1 MLRNALFLALRYLRS
16 APGRTAVLI
25 AGAAVAFFLPLFTW
39 RAAALLEKTLL
50 LRAERSPIL
59 IGAKGNE
66 FDLTLSSLYFRGQV
80 REPIGA
86 RELDKARKAGYGMCV
101 PLYVAHTAAR
111 APVVG
116 TGLEYFEARGLA
128 PVEGRLPAVLGEV
141 VAGAEIAK
149 AMRLSV
155 GDTVRSDLRNLYN
168 IAGGY
173 PLMLRVVGILALSG
187 GPDDEAFF
195 ADVKTAW
202 ALDGLFHGHAEVT
215 RAQAVSAPAEAPA
228 APARAPA
235 SGAAPAPTASA
246 SAGEH
251 IEATTALFIFQE
263 IDDSNRDSFHMHG
276 DPGAAPLT
284 SILVLPRD
292 QKSHDLLLGDYAL
305 EEKVQAVQPIDVVR
319 TVLGIVLRAREGL
332 NLFFAIVALS
342 TAAFFVLVISLSLRL
357 RARELALMRRIG
369 SSRGAVATIVGA
381 EVGLVLIA
389 AAALAGVLTWGVLAV
404 LASQLGV

>member
-25 AGAAVAFFLPLFTW
+25 AGTTVALFLPLFTW
-39 RAAALLEKTLL
+39 RAAALLERTLL

-86 RELDKARKAGYGMCV
+86 RELDRVRRAGYGLCV
-101 PLYVAHTAAR
+101 PLYVAHSAGR
-111 APVVG
+111 APIVG
-116 TGLEYFEARGLA
+116 TGLEYFEARGLE
-128 PVEGRLPAVLGEV
+128 PSSGRLPALLGEV
-141 VAGAEIAK
+141 VAGAEVADR
-149 AMRLSV
+149 MRLSV
-155 GDTVRSDLRNLYN
+155 GDAVRSDLQNLYN
-168 IAGGY
+168 ISGGY
-173 PLMLRVVGILALSG
+173 PLLLDVVGILAPSG

-202 ALDGLFHGHAEVT
+202 ALDGLFHGHSEVT
-215 RAQAVSAPAEAPA
+215 REQAIDPQA
-228 APARAPA
+228 AAD
-235 SGAAPAPTASA
+235 
-246 SAGEH
+246 ENV
-251 IEATTALFIFQE
+251 EATTALFLFQE
-263 IDDSNRDSFHMHG
+263 IDDTNRDSFHMHG

-292 QKSHDLLLGDYAL
+292 RKAHDLLLGDYAL
-305 EEKVQAVQPIDVVR
+305 EQSVQAVQPIDVVR

-332 NLFFAIVALS
+332 NAFFVIVALS
-342 TAAFFVLVISLSLRL
+342 TSAFFVLVISLSLRL
-357 RARELALMRRIG
+357 RAREIALMRRIG

-381 EVGLVLIA
+381 EIALVVA
-389 AAALAGVLTWGVLAV
+389 VAVALSGALTWGLLAV
-404 LASQLGV
+404 LARQLGA

>member
-39 RAAALLEKTLL
+39 RAAALVERTLL

-86 RELDKARKAGYGMCV
+86 RELDRARQAGYGMCV

-111 APVVG
+111 APIVG
-116 TGLEYFEARGLA
+116 TGLEYFEARGLKLA
-128 PVEGRLPAVLGEV
+128 GGRLPALLGEV
-141 VAGAEIAK
+141 VAGADIAS

-155 GDTVRSDLRNLYN
+155 GGTVRSDLRNLYN

-173 PLMLRVVGILALSG
+173 PLMLRVVGILAPSG

-202 ALDGLFHGHAEVT
+202 ALDGLFHGHSEVT
-215 RAQAVSAPAEAPA
+215 REQAGDPQAAAPA
-228 APARAPA
+228 A
-235 SGAAPAPTASA
+235 GGE
-246 SAGEH
+246 AGEN
-251 IEATTALFIFQE
+251 IEATTALFLFQE
-263 IDDSNRDSFHMHG
+263 IDDTNRDSFHMHG
-276 DPGAAPLT
+276 EPGAAPLT

-292 QKSHDLLLGDYAL
+292 RKSHDLLLGDYAL
-305 EEKVQAVQPIDVVR
+305 EESVQAVQPIDVVR

-332 NLFFAIVALS
+332 NAFFAIVALS

-357 RARELALMRRIG
+357 RAREIALMRRIG
-369 SSRGAVATIVGA
+369 SSRGAVAAIVGA
-381 EVGLVLIA
+381 EVAMVVA
-389 AAALAGVLTWGVLAV
+389 AAAVLAGALTWRRSPWWRG
-404 LASQLGV
+404 SSEG

>member
-25 AGAAVAFFLPLFTW
+25 SGAAVAFFLPLFTW

-86 RELDKARKAGYGMCV
+86 RELDEARKAGYGLCV

-128 PVEGRLPAVLGEV
+128 PVEGRLPALLGEV
-141 VAGAEIAK
+141 VAGAEIAE

-155 GDTVRSDLRNLYN
+155 GDAVRSDLRNLYN

-173 PLMLRVVGILALSG
+173 PLLLRVVGILGPSG

-215 RAQAVSAPAEAPA
+215 REQAVEVQQSTPTPGAPA
-228 APARAPA
+228 A
-235 SGAAPAPTASA
+235 
-246 SAGEH
+246 GENL
-251 IEATTALFIFQE
+251 EATTALFIFQE
-263 IDDSNRDSFHMHG
+263 IDDTNRDSFHMHG

-292 QKSHDLLLGDYAL
+292 RKSHDLLLGDYAL
-305 EEKVQAVQPIDVVR
+305 EKSVQAVQPIDVVR

-342 TAAFFVLVISLSLRL
+342 TGAFFVLVISLSLRL

-369 SSRGAVATIVGA
+369 SSRGAVATIVGT
-381 EVGLVLIA
+381 EVALVLVA
-389 AAALAGVLTWGVLAV
+389 AAVLATLLTWGLLAV
-404 LASQLGV
+404 LARQLGA